1 MKDFIALTKPGLVLM
16 LVLTTCVGFYLGSD
30 GPVDWLRLLHTLA
43 GTALA
48 AGGTLALNQFM
59 ERDRDAMMRRTRKR
73 PLPAGKLQPV
83 QALGFGAVITAAG
96 LVYLALVVNVL
107 SCAVTALITATYLFL
122 YTPLKHRTTLST
134 VFGAVPGALP
144 PVTGWAAARNGLGPE
159 AGVLFAILFLWQ
171 MPHALALAW
180 LFREDYARA
189 GFQLLPAVDPDGRF
203 TSVQILIN
211 CLALTAFS
219 LVPTIFG
226 MAGVLYFYA
235 AFAAGL
241 GLLAFA
247 IHLTV
252 TRTQASARNLFFA
265 SLVFLL
271 VQFSV
276 MAYDKV

>member
-1 MKDFIALTKPGLVLM
+1 MKDFIALTKPGLVIM

-73 PLPAGKLQPV
+73 PLPAGKLRPA
-83 QALGFGAVITAAG
+83 QALGFGVAITVAG
-96 LVYLALVVNVL
+96 LLYLALVVNVL
-107 SCAVTALITATYLFL
+107 SCAVTALITVTYLFL

-144 PVTGWAAARNGLGPE
+144 PVTGWAAARNELGLE

-219 LVPTIFG
+219 LVPTILG
-226 MAGVLYFYA
+226 ISGVVYFYA
-235 AFAAGL
+235 TLAAGL

>member
-1 MKDFIALTKPGLVLM
+1 MKDFIALTKPGLVTM
-16 LVLTTCVGFYLGSD
+16 VALTTCVGFYLGSE
-30 GPVDWLRLLHTLA
+30 GTMDWLRLFHALA

-48 AGGTLALNQFM
+48 AGGTLALNQFI
-59 ERDRDAMMRRTRKR
+59 ERDRDALMLRTRKR
-73 PLPAGKLQPV
+73 PLPMGRLRPV
-83 QALGFGAVITAAG
+83 QVLWFGLAITAAG
-96 LVYLALVVNVL
+96 VLYLALVINLL
-107 SCAVTALITATYLFL
+107 SSLVTIMITATYLFL

-134 VFGAVPGALP
+134 VFGAIPGALP
-144 PVTGWAAARNGLGPE
+144 PVAGWTAARNELGLE

-189 GFQLLPAVDPDGRF
+189 GFKLLPAIDPDGRF
-203 TSVQILIN
+203 TSVQILIH
-211 CLALTAFS
+211 CLVLTTFS
-219 LVPTIFG
+219 LVPTLIG
-226 MAGVLYFYA
+226 IAGALYFYA
-235 AFAAGL
+235 AFSAGM

-252 TRTQASARNLFFA
+252 TRTHASARNLFFA